1 MPAIVTN
8 PNTVNG
14 FTAME
19 SPVSP
24 SSDDMMSPLDSPEYH
39 PTDFA
44 KTPLE
49 EFYEKVEKCR
59 AMTPNG
65 AFTMFKDATELV
77 NHEALDTAFELVKRS
92 RLFE

>member
-8 PNTVNG
+8 PNAVSEL
-14 FTAME
+14 TALE

-24 SSDDMMSPLDSPEYH
+24 SSEDMSPLDSPEYH

-65 AFTMFKDATELV
+65 AFTMFKDATELEH
-77 NHEALDTAFELVKRS
+77 HEALEAAFELVE
-92 RLFE
+92 RL